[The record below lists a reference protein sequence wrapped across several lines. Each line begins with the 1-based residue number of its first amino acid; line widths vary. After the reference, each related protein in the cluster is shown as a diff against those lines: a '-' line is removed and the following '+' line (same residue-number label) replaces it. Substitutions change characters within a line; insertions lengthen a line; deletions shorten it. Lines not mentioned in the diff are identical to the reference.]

1 MGGVMLDMAIVL
13 QPMDLV
19 MALEIGIS
27 YIDLALRSMPL
38 LLGNE
43 LDLVLLSQTEQ
54 DYAYISRSPL

>member
-1 MGGVMLDMAIVL
+1 MLDMAIVL
-13 QPMDLV
+13 KPMDLV